1 MDKKTKE
8 RIAEFICGDNASQF
22 PIYRS
27 SQYLTKFFG
36 EIGISAVH
44 DGSTRKWWVLNVI
57 ENLNGHE
64 LQKVI
69 LRLVS
74 PKLYGGDRDQI
85 KLALGTMNGI
95 LEVESL
101 KISIDG
107 LEPKL
112 SKSTPNYN
120 FAEEV
125 KAIKEEELKPLS
137 PPNWSALNLEV
148 GIAEILEK
156 RWEEVQKCIDGKAT
170 LSALIMMGSMLEG
183 LLLGTMQNRPQQ
195 ANTAKSTP
203 KKDGKPKHFAEWSLS
218 ELIDVAHDNDWIHLD
233 VKKFSHALREF
244 RNLIH
249 PYQQMVMQA
258 YPDIDTCNIS
268 WLVVQAACNHIADWL
283 KKNPK

>member
-8 RIAEFICGDNASQF
+8 RIAEVICGDNPQQH
-22 PIYRS
+22 PVYRS
-27 SQYLTKFFG
+27 SQYLTKFFQ
-36 EIGISAVH
+36 EIGINVNH
-44 DGSTRKWWVLNVI
+44 DGSTRKWWVVSVI
-57 ENLNGHE
+57 DNLPGPD

-69 LRLVS
+69 IRLVS
-74 PKLYGGDRDQI
+74 PKLYGGNREQI
-85 KLALGTMNGI
+85 KLALSTMNEL

-101 KISIDG
+101 RVTING

-112 SKSTPNYN
+112 IKFKPDFNFTEGESK
-120 FAEEV
+120 
-125 KAIKEEELKPLS
+125 KEEELKPLP
-137 PPNWSALNLEV
+137 PPNWDTLNLEY
-148 GIAEILEK
+148 GIAGIMQK
-156 RWEEVQKCIDGKAT
+156 RWEEVQKCIDSKAT

-183 LLLGTMQNRPQQ
+183 LLLGTMQNRPQL

-203 KKDGKPKHFAEWSLS
+203 QKDGKPKHFPEWTLN
-218 ELIDVAHDNDWIHLD
+218 ELIDVAHDNGWIHLD

-249 PYQQMVMQA
+249 PYQQLVTKA
-258 YPDIDTCNIS
+258 DPDMDTINIS